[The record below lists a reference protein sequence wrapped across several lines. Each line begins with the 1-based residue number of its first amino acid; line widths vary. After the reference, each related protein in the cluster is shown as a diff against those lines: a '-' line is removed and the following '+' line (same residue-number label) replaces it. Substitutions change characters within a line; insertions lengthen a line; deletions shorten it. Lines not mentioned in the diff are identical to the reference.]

1 MIEMG
6 RFIMTKVRNMRN
18 EYRYSFLWNFAVL
31 VLITMAEYLIMPEK
45 GAIGNRTMLML
56 YVVDSVVTLLFM
68 YWMEKY
74 NITISGLY
82 ESTLIT
88 ILSSLYTFCILTL
101 INLIFFTSADKFI
114 ADICFAVAKVLCIF
128 VIDALL
134 YAIRNCSKFFKKPKL
149 LVVGTFSKDF
159 NRMKRIKYGVLKNYD
174 SWYED
179 VESKSVEETMEFIH
193 NEFGKY
199 DAICILEDLP
209 EEIYSQAVSKTM
221 ELNKDLFIVPKL
233 IDVGKTNARLIRF
246 DDVLTLYMPEKT
258 LSKPEQIL
266 KRVID
271 IVFSAV
277 GMVIAAI
284 PMAIIAL
291 AIKLTSPGPVF
302 YSQVRLTKD
311 KKEFNIYKF
320 RTMIPDA
327 EKLSGPKFAEKDD
340 PRITPIG
347 KILRACRLDELPQ
360 IINILKGDMSIVGPR
375 PERPV
380 FVEQFE
386 KEIGNY
392 DYRFEVKAGLT
403 SLSHVYGRYSTYIQ
417 DRTYYDLFYI
427 THYSLLMD
435 LKIILLTTKT
445 MFLKSAAEGEDDF
458 KVKTVAETSEE
469 VKSVEKEY
477 KA

>member
-1 MIEMG
+1 MSKNI
-6 RFIMTKVRNMRN
+6 RVRNMRN
-18 EYRYSFLWNFAVL
+18 EYRYSFLWNFAILILMVL
-31 VLITMAEYLIMPEK
+31 AEYLVFPET
-45 GAIGNRTMLML
+45 GPIENRTMLLL
-56 YVVDSVVTLLFM
+56 YAIDGVVTLLFM

-82 ESTLIT
+82 ESTVIT
-88 ILSSLYTFCILTL
+88 ILSCLYTFCILSM
-101 INLIFFTSADKFI
+101 INLIFFASLDKLI
-114 ADICFAVAKVLCIF
+114 ADVCFMGVNICVVFLNDLILSGVRGCGRF
-128 VIDALL
+128 
-134 YAIRNCSKFFKKPKL
+134 YKKPKL
-149 LVVGTFSKDF
+149 LVIGTFSKDLD
-159 NRMKRIKYGVLKNYD
+159 RMKRIKYGVLRNYD
-174 SWYED
+174 SWYENI
-179 VESKSVEETMEFIH
+179 EAMTPEEAKAFIRDEFV
-193 NEFGKY
+193 KY
-199 DAICILEDLP
+199 DAICMLDDISKEVYT
-209 EEIYSQAVSKTM
+209 EAVSKTM

-233 IDVGKTNARLIRF
+233 IDVGKTNARLVRL
-246 DDVLTLYMPEKT
+246 DDVLTLYMPEKS
-258 LSKPEQIL
+258 LSKLELFL
-266 KRVID
+266 KR
-271 IVFSAV
+271 AV
-277 GMVIAAI
+277 DLVLASLGMVLAAI
-284 PMAIIAL
+284 PMAFIAL
-291 AIKLTSPGPVF
+291 AIKITSPGPVF

-360 IINILKGDMSIVGPR
+360 IINILKGDMSVVGPR

-386 KEIGNY
+386 KEIDNY
-392 DYRFEVKAGLT
+392 NYRFEVKAGLT

-417 DRTYYDLFYI
+417 DRTYYDLFYT

-435 LKIILLTTKT
+435 FKIILLTTKT

-469 VKSVEKEY
+469 VKTGEKEY

>member
-1 MIEMG
+1 MSKKA
-6 RFIMTKVRNMRN
+6 KVRNMRN
-18 EYRYSFLWNFAVL
+18 EYRHSFFWNLVILTVL
-31 VLITMAEYLIMPEK
+31 VFVGDYILPQTGP
-45 GAIGNRTMLML
+45 IGDRTMLLL
-56 YVVDSVVTLLFM
+56 YILDSVTTLLFM

-74 NITISGLY
+74 NITISGIY

-88 ILSSLYTFCILTL
+88 VLSCIYTFCIFTL
-101 INLIFFTSADKFI
+101 VNLLFFTSLKKFM
-114 ADICFAVAKVLCIF
+114 ADICFMFGKIAVIF
-128 VIDALL
+128 LNDLL
-134 YAIRNCSKFFKKPKL
+134 LWLIRNCKAFFTKPKL

-174 SWYED
+174 SWYENIEAMTFD
-179 VESKSVEETMEFIH
+179 EAKDFIY

-199 DAICILEDLP
+199 DAICVLDDLS
-209 EEIYSQAVSKTM
+209 EEIYSEAVSRTM

-233 IDVGKTNARLIRF
+233 IDVGKTNARLVRF
-246 DDVLTLYMPEKT
+246 DDVLTLYMPEKA
-258 LSKPEQIL
+258 LSKPEKFL

-271 IVFSAV
+271 LVLASI
-277 GMVIAAI
+277 GMIIAAI
-284 PMAIIAL
+284 PMAVIAI
-291 AIKLTSPGPVF
+291 AIKITSPGPVF
-302 YSQVRLTKD
+302 YSQLRLTQN

-386 KEIGNY
+386 QEIENY

-403 SLSHVYGRYSTYIQ
+403 SLSHVYGRYSTYIH

-427 THYSLLMD
+427 THYSLLLD
-435 LKIILLTTKT
+435 FKIILLTTKT

-458 KVKTVAETSEE
+458 KVKTVAEKTEE
-469 VKSVEKEY
+469 AKLVEK
-477 KA
+477 

>member
-1 MIEMG
+1 MSNNQ
-6 RFIMTKVRNMRN
+6 RVRNMRN
-18 EYRYSFLWNFAVL
+18 ECKYSFLWNLAVL
-31 VLITMAEYLIMPEK
+31 ALITLTAYFIFPQT
-45 GAIGNRTMLML
+45 GPIGNRTMLL
-56 YVVDSVVTLLFM
+56 LFAFDSVVTILFM

-74 NITISGLY
+74 NITITGLY
-82 ESTLIT
+82 ESTVIT
-88 ILSSLYTFCILTL
+88 VLSGLYTFCILTL
-101 INLIFFTSADKFI
+101 INLIFFTSVNKLFV
-114 ADICFAVAKVLCIF
+114 DICFMVAKIVIIF
-128 VIDALL
+128 INDLL
-134 YAIRNCSKFFKKPKL
+134 LSTIRGCEKFFKKPKL
-149 LVVGTFSKDF
+149 LVIGTFSKDF

-174 SWYED
+174 SWYENI
-179 VESKSVEETMEFIH
+179 EAMTAEEATAFIR
-193 NEFGKY
+193 NEFTKY
-199 DAICILEDLP
+199 DAICILDDLS
-209 EEIYSQAVSKTM
+209 EEAYSEAVSVTM

-233 IDVGKTNARLIRF
+233 IDVGKTNARPVRF
-246 DDVLTLYMPEKT
+246 DDVLTLYMPEKS
-258 LSKPEQIL
+258 LSKPELFL
-266 KRVID
+266 KRAVD
-271 IVFSAV
+271 LVFSSI
-277 GMVIAAI
+277 GMIIAAI
-284 PMAIIAL
+284 PMALIAL

-380 FVEQFE
+380 FVQQFE
-386 KEIGNY
+386 QEIENY

-403 SLSHVYGRYSTYIQ
+403 SLSHVYGRYSTYIH

-435 LKIILLTTKT
+435 FKIILLTTKT

-469 VKSVEKEY
+469 VKSGEKEPQ
-477 KA
+477 A